1 MKALA
6 DAAWPLA
13 AEGLCP
19 NSPGADLR
27 LVPSL
32 IGCAGLEP
40 FMKEQERFNVMMEDG
55 ITLRRHLATEMAPL
69 VIQAIDL
76 CEAALRRGG
85 KLFFCGNG
93 GSAAD
98 AQHLATEL
106 LVRLRSR
113 VERPSWP
120 AIALTLDPAALTA
133 GGNDY
138 GFENVFA
145 RPLSGLGRQGDVLV
159 GITTSGRSPNVIKAL
174 QVARGMGI
182 GTIGF
187 LGGDGGGAAALCD
200 VALIVPSNET
210 ARVQEAHIS
219 LGHAILELLED
230 RLIAS

>member
-1 MKALA
+1 M
-6 DAAWPLA
+6 
-13 AEGLCP
+13 
-19 NSPGADLR
+19 R
-27 LVPSL
+27 
-32 IGCAGLEP
+32 
-40 FMKEQERFNVMMEDG
+40 EQERFNAMMEDG
-55 ITLRRHLATEMAPL
+55 IALRRYIAAEMAPL
-69 VIQAIDL
+69 AFRCVDL
-76 CEAALRRGG
+76 CERALRGGG

-138 GFENVFA
+138 GFEDVFA
-145 RPLSGLGRQGDVLV
+145 RPLSGLGQKGDVLF

-187 LGGDGGGAAALCD
+187 LGGDGGGAAPLCD
-200 VALIVPSNET
+200 IALIVPSSET
-210 ARVQEAHIS
+210 MRVQEAHIS

-230 RLIAS
+230 RLIAQ

>member
-1 MKALA
+1 MG
-6 DAAWPLA
+6 
-13 AEGLCP
+13 EHE
-19 NSPGADLR
+19 R
-27 LVPSL
+27 L
-32 IGCAGLEP
+32 
-40 FMKEQERFNVMMEDG
+40 KVMMEDG
-55 ITLRRHLATEMAPL
+55 IALRRHIAVEMAPSVL
-69 VIQAIDL
+69 EAIGL

-138 GFENVFA
+138 GFEEVFA
-145 RPLSGLGRQGDVLV
+145 RPLSGLGQKGDVLF

-174 QVARGMGI
+174 QVARSMGI

-187 LGGDGGGAAALCD
+187 LGGDGGAAAVLCD
-200 VALIVPSNET
+200 VPLIVPSVET
-210 ARVQEAHIS
+210 ARVQEAHIT

-230 RLIAS
+230 RLITK

>member
-1 MKALA
+1 
-6 DAAWPLA
+6 
-13 AEGLCP
+13 
-19 NSPGADLR
+19 
-27 LVPSL
+27 
-32 IGCAGLEP
+32 
-40 FMKEQERFNVMMEDG
+40 MKELERFKAMMEDG
-55 ITLRRHLATEMAPL
+55 IALRRHLATEMAPL
-69 VIQAIDL
+69 VLQAVDL
-76 CEAALRRGG
+76 CEAALRQGG

-138 GFENVFA
+138 GFDEVFA
-145 RPLSGLGRQGDVLV
+145 RPLAGLGRSGDVLF
-159 GITTSGRSPNVIKAL
+159 GITTSGRSRNVIKAL
-174 QVARGMGI
+174 EVARESGI
-182 GTIGF
+182 ATIGL
-187 LGGDGGGAAALCD
+187 LGGDGGPAAQLCD
-200 VALIVPSNET
+200 LALVVPSSET
-210 ARVQEAHIS
+210 ARVQEAHIA

>member
-1 MKALA
+1 
-6 DAAWPLA
+6 
-13 AEGLCP
+13 
-19 NSPGADLR
+19 
-27 LVPSL
+27 
-32 IGCAGLEP
+32 
-40 FMKEQERFNVMMEDG
+40 MKEEQRLSAMMDDG
-55 ITLRRHLATEMAPL
+55 ILLRRHVATEMAPL
-69 VIQAIDL
+69 VFRAIDL
-76 CEAALRRGG
+76 CESSLRGGG

-138 GFENVFA
+138 GFEDVFS
-145 RPLSGLGRQGDVLV
+145 RPLSGLGRQGDVLF
-159 GITTSGRSPNVIKAL
+159 GISTSGRSANVIKAL

-182 GTIGF
+182 CTIGF
-187 LGGDGGGAAALCD
+187 FGGDGGRAAPLCD
-200 VALIVPSNET
+200 VALIVPSDET
-210 ARVQEAHIS
+210 ARVQEAHIT

-230 RLIAS
+230 RLLAA